1 MRMPRWIDALPVR
14 LRSVFR
20 RARAEQDLD
29 EELSFHLEMQTHA
42 GEARGLSRPEAERRA
57 RIALQG
63 VQQTKERS
71 RDMWPLRW
79 ADDVLQ
85 DVRYALRCLRR
96 TPGFTAVAVITLAL
110 GIGFNSALFTI
121 VDAAL
126 IRSLPVERPDRLV
139 DLDSNSGGGTSSYA
153 DYLDFKARN
162 DTLVDILAYSPM
174 FAGLNVGERARFA
187 LGEVVTGNY
196 FQLLGVRAAVGRT
209 LLPDDDRPG
218 APRAVVIANRLW
230 TREFGA
236 NPSAVNQTIHIHGQ
250 PYTIVGVAPASFTG
264 MLPVL
269 QPEIWTPMVWS
280 EDVNQ
285 GGFQDIAP
293 SPGRTRLE
301 RRGQRWLS
309 LKGRL
314 NDSQSV
320 GAVQANLQ
328 LIMGQL
334 ADEYPTII
342 DRNRAIRV
350 LRTGDVRLI
359 PEVDRPLRLAASGLM
374 FIVGLVLLIACANVA
389 SMLLARS
396 TGRQHEFGVRL
407 AIGASRGRL
416 LRQLL
421 VESLMLSALGA
432 VAGLVLA
439 RGVLQMANSITP
451 PIPVPLFF
459 DFALNTRVLW
469 FTAAIAM
476 VTGLVAGLAPAV
488 RASRPDLVGALKGEM
503 AAIRVRRAR
512 WTMLD
517 ALVAFQMTV
526 TLVLLVLATITTR
539 STITTQEVDL
549 GFRRDG
555 LATVMVMDYDAT
567 RARQFQEQAL
577 DRVRSVAGV
586 ESAALASRAPLT
598 INFSEGGVEFPGR
611 QRAGDPVSVSIQ
623 TANVSADYFATLGVR
638 ILEGRPFNS
647 GDTPTSP
654 RVAVVSEALARRYWP
669 GESAIGKRFQS
680 GGADVDIVGVSADY
694 KVYRIGEEPTPY
706 IHYASSQRG
715 IPELVVLARARGDA
729 KGLAL
734 TVQRELRAID
744 PNIVFP
750 TGQTMEENADAVLLP
765 ARLAALSM
773 SVAGVVASALAAVGL
788 YGVIAYWVS
797 RRTRE
802 IGVRM
807 ALGARPV
814 AVMGLV
820 MRQGL
825 AAVVIGII
833 LGSVLAIGA
842 ARLLT
847 AVLYGVSPTDPL
859 AWSVALAVLLGSGLV
874 AVGVP
879 ARRAANLEPMTA
891 LRSE

>member
-57 RIALQG
+57 RVALQ
-63 VQQTKERS
+63 VQQTREQS
-71 RDMWPLRW
+71 RDMWPLKW
-79 ADDVLQ
+79 AEDVLQ

-96 TPGFTAVAVITLAL
+96 TPGFTAVAVATLAL

-139 DLDSNSGGGTSSYA
+139 DLNSNSGGGTSSYA
-153 DYLDFKARN
+153 DYLDFKVRN

-174 FAGLNVGERARFA
+174 FAGLNMGGRARFA

-196 FQLLGVRAAVGRT
+196 FPLLGVRAAVGRT

-230 TREFGA
+230 TRELGA
-236 NPSAVNQTIHIHGQ
+236 NPSAVNQTIRIHGQ

-269 QPEIWTPMVWS
+269 PEIWTPMVWS

-314 NDSQSV
+314 KDGQSV
-320 GAVQANLQ
+320 EAVQANLQ
-328 LIMGQL
+328 LIMRQL

-342 DRNRAIRV
+342 DKNRAIRV

-359 PEVDRPLRLAASGLM
+359 PQVDRPLRLAASGLM
-374 FIVGLVLLIACANVA
+374 LIVSLVLLIACANVA

-421 VESLMLSALGA
+421 VESLMLSAIGA

-439 RGVLQMANSITP
+439 HGVLQMANSITP

-459 DFALNTRVLW
+459 DFALNTHVLW

-488 RASRPDLVGALKGEM
+488 RASRPDLVRALKGEIG
-503 AAIRVRRAR
+503 AIRIERLR

-517 ALVAFQMTV
+517 ALVALQMTI

-539 STITTQEVDL
+539 STITTQAVDL

-598 INFSEGGVEFPGR
+598 INFSEGGIQFPDR
-611 QRAGDPVSVSIQ
+611 QRAGNPVSVSIQ

-638 ILEGRPFNS
+638 ILEGRPFNGS
-647 GDTPTSP
+647 DTPTSP

-669 GESAIGKRFQS
+669 GESAIGKLFQS
-680 GGADVDIVGVSADY
+680 GGADVEIVGVSADY

-715 IPELVVLARARGDA
+715 IPELVVLARARGEA

-750 TGQTMEENADAVLLP
+750 AGQTMEENADAVLLP